1 LSGPEADPASL
12 ALDET
17 ERVMLAARA
26 RAFASALNEP
36 AARARYDRLTDAVA
50 SGSIPPDLIGPLELM
65 LDLLLQKAPTDSEPV
80 LQSVF
85 QRTPRG
91 QALSSASRD
100 VNAALRAL
108 RGQRLEH
115 LRVSASPG
123 RSSLV
128 LETDRVRITLAVDN
142 AGPRVESVES
152 TA

>member
-1 LSGPEADPASL
+1 LATEAEL
-12 ALDET
+12 ALADA
-17 ERVMLAARA
+17 ERDILSHRV
-26 RAFASALNEP
+26 RAFAEA
-36 AARARYDRLTDAVA
+36 LTDAGA
-50 SGSIPPDLIGPLELM
+50 RDRYERLAAAAANGSIPSDLIGPLELV

-80 LQSVF
+80 LLGVF
-85 QRTPRG
+85 KRTPRG
-91 QALSSASRD
+91 VALASNARE
-100 VNAALRAL
+100 VNEALRTL

>member
-1 LSGPEADPASL
+1 MP
-12 ALDET
+12 
-17 ERVMLAARA
+17 
-26 RAFASALNEP
+26 
-36 AARARYDRLTDAVA
+36 
-50 SGSIPPDLIGPLELM
+50 PLELM

-80 LQSVF
+80 LQSIF

-91 QALSSASRD
+91 QALSSAARD

-128 LETDRVRITLAVDN
+128 LETDRVRLTLAVDN